1 MSHLPGK
8 FTWFEHLSADP
19 ACAKQFYQSLFGW
32 EVGGMPIGDKP
43 YDVISNGM
51 EMIGGIIAA
60 PDGAPGHWSSA
71 MSVADVDAS
80 FRAAIDAGAK
90 SVMPPGDFGEM
101 GRGAALMDPCGA
113 IVTLWKGTQG
123 DRPDVEKIAV
133 GDWCWNELL
142 TPDVKKSLAFYESV
156 FGYTHDV
163 MRNAVAGEYFIL
175 KSPDGKPRG
184 GVMKAP
190 HADTPPMWMPYVL
203 VEDADAIAARI
214 APLGG
219 KLMMP
224 PKDVPG
230 VGRIGALVD
239 PLGASLGFIRPVV
252 A

>member
-8 FTWFEHLSADP
+8 FTWFEHLSGDP

-32 EVGGMPIGDKP
+32 DVHGMPRGEGTYHAIH
-43 YDVISNGM
+43 NGI
-51 EMIGGIIAA
+51 EMIGGII
-60 PDGAPGHWSSA
+60 DGPQGKPSHWSSA
-71 MSVADVDAS
+71 MSVADVDSS
-80 FRAAIDAGAK
+80 FNAATAAGAT
-90 SVMPPGDFGEM
+90 SLMAPTTIGEM
-101 GRGAALMDPCGA
+101 GRAATIADPTGA
-113 IVTLWKGTQG
+113 IVTLWKGNRG

-142 TPDVKKSLAFYESV
+142 TPDVRKSLAFYEGV
-156 FGYTHDV
+156 FGYTHDT
-163 MRNAVAGEYFIL
+163 MHNAVAGEYFIL
-175 KSPDGKPRG
+175 KGPDGKPRG

-203 VEDADAIAARI
+203 VEDADAIAARV

-219 KLMMP
+219 KLMMAP
-224 PKDVPG
+224 RNVPN

-239 PLGASLGFIRPVV
+239 PVGASLGFIRTVV